1 MYLYL
6 HKQLVMDWACG
17 TEECHEAGLG
27 TPSALLDAD
36 RCSFGHGH
44 YLAEAL
50 ISEGEDRRAFIV
62 SPCHIDRVPRVTLIV
77 TLHNGRM

>member
-27 TPSALLDAD
+27 TPSALL
-36 RCSFGHGH
+36 
-44 YLAEAL
+44 
-50 ISEGEDRRAFIV
+50 V

>member
-1 MYLYL
+1 MSL
-6 HKQLVMDWACG
+6 HKQLVMESACG

-36 RCSFGHGH
+36 R
-44 YLAEAL
+44 
-50 ISEGEDRRAFIV
+50 V

-77 TLHNGRM
+77 TLHNGGM